1 MACRKMIENDTS
13 RESHDTVRQV
23 CLSFKGR
30 FDDLD
35 KGDAWVH
42 HHFHG
47 LGEHLR
53 MTDLQPKA
61 MPMKKLKQ
69 I

>member
-1 MACRKMIENDTS
+1 MVEKDTS
-13 RESHDTVRQV
+13 RESDDTVRQV

-35 KGDAWVH
+35 GMLGST

-47 LGEHLR
+47 LAEHLR